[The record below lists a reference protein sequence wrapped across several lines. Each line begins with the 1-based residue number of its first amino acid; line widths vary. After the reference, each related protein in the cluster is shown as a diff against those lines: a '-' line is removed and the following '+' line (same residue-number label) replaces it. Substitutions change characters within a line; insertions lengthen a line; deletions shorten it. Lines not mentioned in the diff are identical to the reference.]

1 MRPPTHPTPTPLWLP
16 PQVLLLNQC
25 TEVINYWQDE
35 NKHSLDQA
43 REKFPN
49 CKFSGS

>member
-1 MRPPTHPTPTPLWLP
+1 M
-16 PQVLLLNQC
+16 LLLNQC

-35 NKHSLDQA
+35 SKHSLDQA